1 MNTQELISMLNKDLA
16 EEHAAI
22 IRYLVHS
29 YLEGEDTPLGV
40 NLLSRCREEMWHM
53 HWLGMIIG
61 KLGGEPDLK
70 PAPYP
75 YDPTNRNSIFE
86 SYVTY
91 EKNLITHYNAE
102 AEKMADPHIKRVLHR
117 EAWESAM
124 HARKFERVLLKL
136 SKKEGSEVPGE
147 TNELPEDYAEKI
159 QSLVEY
165 KYNLMLR
172 HVRDS
177 WVFQKEDIFGWKLM
191 DFAMT
196 QMKQLAHLSEPVAE
210 NGITPRFE
218 LKPQNLSSTL
228 GAALAKTLEDVES
241 SIKRHKALREEEE
254 TQKHSGEIINLELSL
269 DQENYEGAEIKDWL
283 KQIGS

>member
-1 MNTQELISMLNKDLA
+1 MENQELISMLNKDMA

-29 YLEGEDTPLGV
+29 YLEGEDTPLGAK
-40 NLLSRCREEMWHM
+40 LLSRCREEMWHM

-61 KLGGEPDLK
+61 KLGGEPDLT

-75 YDPTNRNSIFE
+75 FDPTNRATIFK
-86 SYVTY
+86 SYVEY
-91 EKNLITHYNAE
+91 EKSLVPHYNSE
-102 AEKMADPHIKRVLHR
+102 AEKVDDPHIKRVLHR

-124 HARKFERVLLKL
+124 HAKKFERMLKKL
-136 SKKEGSEVPGE
+136 DKKEASETPGE
-147 TNELPEDYAEKI
+147 DNELPNDYAEKI
-159 QSLVEY
+159 QSLVEF

-177 WVFQKEDIFGWKLM
+177 WVFQNEDLFGWKLM

-210 NGITPRFE
+210 NGIAPRFT
-218 LKPQNLSSTL
+218 LQPLNLSSTI
-228 GAALAKTLEDVES
+228 GNALSKTLEDVEL
-241 SIKRHKALREEEE
+241 SIKRHQALREDEE
-254 TQKHSGEIINLELSL
+254 TQKHAGEIINLELSI
-269 DQENYEGAEIKDWL
+269 DQEKYQANEIKDWL
-283 KQIGS
+283 RKIR